1 MTTIHAR
8 QIRFKKMHVM
18 KTKKVNMKT
27 ERSVEVENGGRGTKI
42 KEITKGEKDGK
53 EMDKKLE

>member
-1 MTTIHAR
+1 MVEEKQQQGER
-8 QIRFKKMHVM
+8 RDVDKGG
-18 KTKKVNMKT
+18 T
-27 ERSVEVENGGRGTKI
+27 EI